1 MLFDQ
6 IQTDIKEAMKAKD
19 TLKLSTLRSILA
31 AMKNELVSGVK
42 KETLTDEESL
52 KILKKLAKQR
62 KDSIEQF
69 NAGNRAD
76 LAEKE
81 QQELNIIEKYLPAE
95 LSDTELAKIIDETM
109 QSENLH
115 QKSDMGRLMGMLIK
129 KVSGQADSSRIKTY
143 LEQHLN

>member
-1 MLFDQ
+1 MIFEQ
-6 IQTDIKEAMKAKD
+6 IQNDIKDAMRAKD

-42 KETLTDEESL
+42 KDTLTDEESL
-52 KILKKLAKQR
+52 KILKKLGKQR

-69 NAGNRAD
+69 TSGNRPD

-81 QQELNIIEKYLPAE
+81 MQEYSIIEAYLPAE
-95 LSDTELAKIIDETM
+95 MSDEELIKIIEETM
-109 QSENLH
+109 KTEGLDK
-115 QKSDMGRLMGMLIK
+115 KSDMGRLMGLLIK
-129 KVSGQADSSRIKTY
+129 KTSGQADGSRIKSY